1 MKLLVKIKDWFF
13 KRRNNFV
20 MEKNTFPVNTII
32 DNNYLMVN
40 NIGLDY
46 SSQLEA
52 KMAIFSKIEKFYKNN
67 RDIIV
72 LRHFYPEFAIVIV
85 DPIGFYKGE
94 LTLFG
99 NSAAT
104 ISRFIGNH
112 GQDAIKFKTALN
124 EKIFYKYGFYNSIEK
139 ISFKIL
145 KDNIESN

>member
-13 KRRNNFV
+13 KRRNNFIIG
-20 MEKNTFPVNTII
+20 EDTFPVNTII

-46 SSQLEA
+46 NNQLEA
-52 KMAIFSKIEKFYKNN
+52 KWDIFSKIEKFYKSNK
-67 RDIIV
+67 DIIV
-72 LRHFYPEFAIVIV
+72 LRHFNPGFAIVII
-85 DPIGFYKGE
+85 DPSGYHKGE

-99 NSAAT
+99 SSSAT

-139 ISFKIL
+139 ISFKII
-145 KDNIESN
+145 KEKH